1 MRIKSGYILRKIAGS
16 DMVVPV
22 GSNIADFNGIISL
35 NESAAFLWRHLT
47 EGVELPRLVAVL
59 AEEYNISKE
68 QAQVD
73 TENFIAGLQQ
83 ANILMEV

>member
-47 EGVELPRLVAVL
+47 EGVELPHLVTVL

-73 TENFIAGLQQ
+73 TENFIEGLQQ